1 MSEIRIKRAEREDV
15 DRLHSA
21 LTQLSRDL
29 GDTHVASPDDL
40 LRHGFS
46 EPPAF
51 FSLIATRQSETVGVL
66 IASPLFSTTRGGAG
80 LYVSDLWV
88 AETTRGEGL
97 GKRLLSA
104 ALELAPASWSVTF
117 LKLAV
122 YHDNPNAHRF
132 YQRLGFEPREGET
145 VFDLRGA
152 ELTNLRNSS

>member
-1 MSEIRIKRAEREDV
+1 MSGIRIKRAEREDV

-46 EPPAF
+46 QPPAF
-51 FSLIATRQSETVGVL
+51 FSLIAIRQSETVGVL

-80 LYVSDLWV
+80 LYISDLWV

-97 GKRLLSA
+97 GKRLLAA